1 MTIIFVLE
9 NFYPKHRAGTET
21 YVLNLARY
29 FIQKNWNVYV
39 FIAAVGK
46 KSYSYTFESIQ
57 VQALSVPQN
66 ITTKELNGLANP
78 SNLKEFK
85 YKIDEIKPDIIH
97 FHSFSRSFTHPH
109 LKMAHQSGAK
119 VFFTAHLGGIFC
131 ARGDLQLFGKS
142 TCDAKIKTI
151 RCSACYASQK
161 HNKMMVF
168 LGAMASLIISKTPLK
183 YQFPSLNLIANKK
196 QSMIYLKK
204 YIHTNIAIAQWI
216 KKAFEI
222 NHIQNTIYIPQAINT
237 ELFTTKIERVNS
249 SLKKHIHLGFIGRMN
264 PSKGLHLLLNA
275 LSDYPL
281 KNKFKLDVVTIKDLS
296 ELEYYTKMKN
306 RFLKAELGNWNENL
320 SHQEIN
326 IQMDNWA
333 LLILPS
339 TSNEVA
345 PLVILEANAKGIPVL
360 GSDYPAIAEM
370 IDKGKY
376 GATFK
381 NKSTDDLVKQ
391 LDKIVQNPGILNQWA
406 QKIPKVKSFKE
417 IASLHEKLYL

>member
-1 MTIIFVLE
+1 MTIIFILE

-46 KSYSYTFESIQ
+46 KSDSYTFENIQ
-57 VQALSVPQN
+57 VRALSVPQN
-66 ITTKELNGLANP
+66 ITTNELNGLSTP
-78 SNLKEFK
+78 SNLNEFK
-85 YKIDEIKPDIIH
+85 DKISEIKPEIIH

-109 LKMAHQSGAK
+109 LKIAHLSGAK
-119 VFFTAHLGGIFC
+119 VFFTAHLGGVFC

-142 TCDAKIKTI
+142 PCDAKIKTI

-161 HNKMMVF
+161 HNKIMVF
-168 LGAMASLIISKTPLK
+168 LGAITSSIISKTPLK

-196 QSMIYLKK
+196 QSMDYLKK
-204 YIHTNIAIAQWI
+204 YVHTNIAIAQWI

-237 ELFTTKIERVNS
+237 ELFTTKKNRINVFD
-249 SLKKHIHLGFIGRMN
+249 KKYIQLGFIGRMN

-275 LSDYPL
+275 LSDYSL
-281 KNKFKLDVVTIKDLS
+281 KNKFKLDVTTIKDLS
-296 ELEYYTKMKN
+296 ALEYYTKMKN
-306 RFLKAELGNWNENL
+306 QFLKAELGNWNENL
-320 SHQEIN
+320 AHQEIN
-326 IQMDNWA
+326 KQMEKWD
-333 LLILPS
+333 LLVLPS
-339 TSNEVA
+339 NYEVA

-370 IDKGKY
+370 IEKGKN

-381 NKSTDDLVKQ
+381 NKSTEDLAKE
-391 LDKIVQNPGILNQWA
+391 LEKIVQNPKILNQWA
-406 QKIPKVKSFKE
+406 QRIPKVKSVKE
-417 IASLHEKLYL
+417 IAALHEKLYL